1 MELYFQECT
10 LAERWQINFS
20 LHKKH
25 LAQSN
30 NQICFQDGT
39 QKPLFFRRTFPQ
51 TQIAMVEIFAGTLSA
66 KPRTY
71 TFPSAEHMPQQDAI
85 QIQEDSHRFP
95 KPGNLS
101 FR

>member
-66 KPRTY
+66 KLRTY
-71 TFPSAEHMPQQDAI
+71 TFTSAEHMPQQDAI

-95 KPGNLS
+95 KPRNQF